1 MRLSEEM
8 SEKWFKLPMALR
20 VRWWNETE
28 YGKKPPS
35 EELQRAVDEAIKEG
49 ERHDERSQAATDI
62 ADGEGAADGDGEA
75 HD

>member
-20 VRWWNETE
+20 VRWWTETE

-35 EELQRAVDEAIKEG
+35 DELTQAVNEAIEEG
-49 ERHDERSQAATDI
+49 EKDEQRRKAAAAES
-62 ADGEGAADGDGEA
+62 ADGEPET
-75 HD
+75 